1 MHAAHRIGNH
11 LVFIDNEQLRSFAAK
26 KASALRLKR
35 RDHHTGIEIQRE
47 IASGNADIPSAR
59 APFRQLVIRE
69 RARWNSENSLSLQHG
84 IKQFKNVGLAR
95 TGRCLHDNIFAF
107 TQRAHRLLLPEIGND
122 ETDFETAWHLERCRA
137 RPRLQLFAISNRTR
151 NSFGFFTRIVRRLS
165 CGLHMALSE
174 SEVRDALRAV
184 KYPGFSRDIV
194 SFGLIKQIKISDS
207 EVTVQLTLATND
219 PAIPHA
225 IKNESEEIL
234 RGLSGVQKA
243 KVLIDIQ
250 APPAGTGTA
259 TMGATRIPGIKH
271 VIAIA
276 SGKGGV
282 GKSTV
287 AANLALALEKTEV
300 RVGLCDCDIY
310 GPSISLMFGT
320 RDRPTATEENKIVPI
335 EQYHLKLMSMGF
347 LLDDASPAI
356 LRGPMV
362 TRYTQQFLRQVD
374 WGELDFLVLDL
385 PPGTGDIQLTIV
397 QTVALSG
404 AIIVTTPQEVA
415 LIDARKAATMF
426 EKVNVPV
433 LGLVENMSYF
443 VSPSDNK
450 RYDIFGTGGGEREA
464 KRLRVPLLGQVPIDI
479 ATREA
484 GDRGRP
490 IVGEDRQSPVAVE
503 FMKIARRIREALA

>member
-1 MHAAHRIGNH
+1 MQ
-11 LVFIDNEQLRSFAAK
+11 V
-26 KASALRLKR
+26 
-35 RDHHTGIEIQRE
+35 
-47 IASGNADIPSAR
+47 
-59 APFRQLVIRE
+59 
-69 RARWNSENSLSLQHG
+69 SEDQ
-84 IKQFKNVGLAR
+84 
-95 TGRCLHDNIFAF
+95 
-107 TQRAHRLLLPEIGND
+107 
-122 ETDFETAWHLERCRA
+122 
-137 RPRLQLFAISNRTR
+137 
-151 NSFGFFTRIVRRLS
+151 
-165 CGLHMALSE
+165 
-174 SEVRDALRAV
+174 VRDALRKV
-184 KYPGFSRDIV
+184 RYPGFSRDIV
-194 SFGLIKQIKISDS
+194 SFGLIKAINIDDG
-207 EVTVQLTLATND
+207 EVKVQFALATND
-219 PAIPHA
+219 PNIPA
-225 IKNESEEIL
+225 TIKSDSEKVL
-234 RGLSGVQKA
+234 RTLAGVRAA
-243 KVLIDIQ
+243 KVLIDIH
-250 APPAGTGTA
+250 APPAGA
-259 TMGATRIPGIKH
+259 GASVGAARIPGIKH
-271 VIAIA
+271 VIAVA
-276 SGKGGV
+276 SGTGGV

-287 AANLALALEKTEV
+287 AANLAIALEQTKA

-320 RDRPTATEENKIVPI
+320 RERPTATEQNKIIPI
-335 EQYHLKLMSMGF
+335 EQYNLKLMSMGF

-450 RYDIFGTGGGEREA
+450 RYDIFGSGGGEREA

-479 ATREA
+479 ATREG
-484 GDRGRP
+484 GDRGHP
-490 IVGEDRQSPVAVE
+490 IVAEDRQSPVAME
-503 FMKIARRIREALA
+503 FIKIADRIREALA